1 MEETFA
7 SLLHYFSDK
16 GIALHENNSTKLKKK
31 SILNSYLDIRQQENR
46 HWMETKEAIAIVIVA
61 FYLEAFTEP
70 HHREEENQAEHNN
83 CMEFRRLR

>member
-1 MEETFA
+1 MKTTA
-7 SLLHYFSDK
+7 Q
-16 GIALHENNSTKLKKK
+16 NWKKK

-70 HHREEENQAEHNN
+70 DHREVENQAEHNN